1 LDLSEFEQFLGPEH
15 VIRHENILREHSTAT
30 FATSTRVPAILRP
43 ADTAQV
49 QQCLRLA
56 QRLALRLHPI
66 SRGHNWGY
74 GSSVPYA
81 DQTLLLDLS
90 RMNRILD
97 YDHDLGYV
105 VIEPGVTQQ
114 QLYDFLQDQ
123 GGRFWMDA
131 TGSSPQCSVL
141 GNTLERG
148 FGHTPLSDHFA
159 NSCCYEAILA
169 NGERIETGLA
179 GAPNSTAKH
188 IYRYGVGPFLDG
200 LFSQSAFAVV
210 TRMTIWLM
218 PAPEDFCAF
227 FFRCQNHEQLP
238 ALVGALRDLR
248 MAGIMQSSVHVVNDY
263 RVLSGLG
270 QYPWNETAGA
280 TPLTPDVL
288 RKLRLRDG
296 FGAWNGSGALYGPK
310 SLVKNSRRL
319 LQQALGPHVSSL
331 DFASDRR
338 VALAKR
344 FSKWLS
350 PIVGMN
356 LERTLKLIEPS
367 IALLKG
373 QPTHHAMRSVY
384 WRKRNFDSSTLP
396 LHDIDPDRDRCGL
409 LWSAPVCPA
418 KGPDALRLA
427 DLVSKTLLAGGFEPF
442 ISFTLA
448 SPRTL
453 IGVVSIVFD
462 RDVPGEDQR
471 AILVNRQLQE
481 HLNVAGF
488 PPYRLGLQSM
498 SQYWYHYEST
508 ILRSLEMVLD
518 PQRCLSPGH
527 YSSPMPQNAVE

>member
-1 LDLSEFEQFLGPEH
+1 LDLTAFEQVLGPEH
-15 VIRHENILREHSTAT
+15 VVRQEDTLREHSTAT
-30 FATSTRVPAILRP
+30 FATTSRVPAILRP

-49 QQCLRLA
+49 QECLRLA
-56 QRLALRLHPI
+56 QRLSIRVHPI

-74 GSSVPYA
+74 GSSVPFA

-97 YDHDLGYV
+97 YDAELGYV

-114 QLYDFLQDQ
+114 QLYDFLQSQ

-148 FGHTPLSDHFA
+148 FGHTPLSDHFS
-159 NSCCYEAILA
+159 NSCCYEAVLA
-169 NGERIETGLA
+169 NGERIETGLS
-179 GAPNSTAKH
+179 GATQSSAKH
-188 IYRYGVGPFLDG
+188 VYRYGVGPFLDG
-200 LFSQSAFAVV
+200 LFSQSAFGVV
-210 TRMTIWLM
+210 TRMTVWLM

-227 FFRCQNHEQLP
+227 FFRCQDHEQLP
-238 ALVGALRDLR
+238 PLIAALRDLR
-248 MAGIMQSSVHVVNDY
+248 MSGVTQSSVHVVNDY
-263 RVLSGLG
+263 RVLSGIG
-270 QYPWNETAGA
+270 QYPWTETGGS
-280 TPLTPDVL
+280 TPLTPDVM

-296 FGAWNGSGALYGPK
+296 FGAWNGSGALYGAK
-310 SLVKNSRRL
+310 SLVNRSRIL
-319 LQQALGPHVSSL
+319 VQQALGPTVSSL

-373 QPTHHAMRSVY
+373 QPSYHAMRSVY
-384 WRKRNFDSSTLP
+384 WRKRDVDSASIAVE
-396 LHDIDPDRDRCGL
+396 DIDPDRDHCGL

-418 KGPDALRLA
+418 KGAEALRLA
-427 DLVSKTLLAGGFEPF
+427 ELVSNTLIAGGFEPL

-448 SPRTL
+448 SPRVL
-453 IGVVSIVFD
+453 IGVISIIFD
-462 RDVPGEDQR
+462 RNVPGEDKR
-471 AILVNRQLQE
+471 ALSVNQQLQAN
-481 HLNVAGF
+481 LNAAGF
-488 PPYRLGLQSM
+488 PPYRLGVQSM
-498 SQYWYHYEST
+498 YNHEYHYQSP
-508 ILRSLEMVLD
+508 ILEGLEMVFD
-518 PQRCLSPGH
+518 PKRCLSPGH
-527 YSSPMPQNAVE
+527 YSTSGQSKAN